1 MIAVIADD
9 FTGAAELAGIGL
21 RYDLKVELAMSAI
34 STDADLLVVSAD
46 SRSLNSRMAH
56 KTITKIVKDTLALQP
71 SFIYKK
77 IDSVFRGHVLDEI
90 KIQMQE
96 SGLKKALIVGGNPS
110 LGRTIIDGKYYL
122 NGDLISG
129 TDFGN
134 DPEFAITDSSV
145 LKIIK
150 ATSGEAIVLKHTDE
164 LPGSGIVIANVESEE
179 DMKAWANKVDTNCL
193 LAGAGDF
200 FTALLEKNYKAKAIK
215 LSAASSPHLYV
226 SGTAY
231 NKSQQF
237 VKEIKHKLGCVAYLS
252 AEMMK
257 TGEIDDGPWFK
268 NITEMLSRHKKAVI
282 AINDE
287 DVDPWYVSAVHLRN
301 TMAEVVKRVLEEC
314 EVKEIYIEGGS
325 TAAAILRELGIE
337 KLSVVN
343 ELQRGV
349 VRTKAGNL
357 FITVKPGSYPLPE
370 EIKRLYTIDK

>member
-1 MIAVIADD
+1 LIAVIADD

-21 RYDLKVELAMSAI
+21 RYNLKVELAMSAS

-56 KTITKIVKDTLALQP
+56 RTITKIVKDTLALQP
-71 SFIYKK
+71 LFIYKK
-77 IDSVFRGHVLDEI
+77 IDSVFRGHVLEEI

-96 SGLKKALIVGGNPS
+96 SGLKKVLIVGANPS
-110 LGRTIIDGKYYL
+110 LGRTISEGKFYI
-122 NGDLISG
+122 NGDLISD

-150 ATSGEAIVLKHTDE
+150 AATGEAVVLKHTDE
-164 LPGSGIVIANVESEE
+164 LPETGIVIADVESEE
-179 DMKAWANKVDTNCL
+179 DVKAWANKIDTNWF

-200 FTALLEKNYKAKAIK
+200 FTALLEKNYKAKTIK
-215 LSAASSPHLYV
+215 LSSASSPHLYI

-231 NKSQQF
+231 SKSQQF
-237 VKEIKHKLGCVAYLS
+237 VKEIKHKLDCVAYLS

-257 TGEIDDGPWFK
+257 TGDIDDGPWFK
-268 NITEMLSRHKKAVI
+268 NIAEMLSRHKKAVI

-287 DVDPWYVSAVHLRN
+287 EVDPWYVSAAHLRT
-301 TMAEVVKRVLEEC
+301 TMAEVVKRIAEENELK
-314 EVKEIYIEGGS
+314 EVFIEGGS
-325 TAAAILRELGIE
+325 TAAAILKELNIA
-337 KLSVVN
+337 KLSLIN

-349 VRTKAGNL
+349 VRMKANNL
-357 FITVKPGSYPLPE
+357 FITVKPGSYQLPE
-370 EIKRLYTIDK
+370 EIVKLYS